1 MVLMDLLGVAAQNP
15 PDISVLILEFEEVL
29 VIATGFMLLLIYL
42 FYFRYP
48 VNKNLE

>member
-1 MVLMDLLGVAAQNP
+1 MVLMDLLRMAAHNP

-29 VIATGFMLLLIYL
+29 IVATGLMILLIYL

-48 VNKNLE
+48 VNKDLE